1 MIARVLNT
9 SDVET
14 WYVGVRA
21 ASVEKRMCTR
31 MAEGAC

>member
-1 MIARVLNT
+1 MLKCDTRGHSSN
-9 SDVET
+9 
-14 WYVGVRA
+14 VRA